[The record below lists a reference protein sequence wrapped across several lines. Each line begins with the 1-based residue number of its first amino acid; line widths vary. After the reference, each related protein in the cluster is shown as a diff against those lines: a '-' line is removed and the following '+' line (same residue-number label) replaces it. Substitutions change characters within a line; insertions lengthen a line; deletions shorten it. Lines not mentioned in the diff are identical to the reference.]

1 MRIILLAIVVIIGTN
16 LALKS
21 YDRVDKIQQEKM
33 QQLCQIDPD
42 YCIPQWT
49 ITPNQS
55 IRTSIKKSSKIINL
69 GSQSLVLFL
78 IQFSSIIIM
87 LNNNDINRIQQQS
100 IELLELIEDTSEH
113 FCDEHL
119 VSGEQFYVM
128 MKALVDCKLKEFPLD
143 FKQLEED
150 IYES

>member
-1 MRIILLAIVVIIGTN
+1 MSN
-16 LALKS
+16 N
-21 YDRVDKIQQEKM
+21 QQERL
-33 QQLCQIDPD
+33 QDQA
-42 YCIPQWT
+42 
-49 ITPNQS
+49 
-55 IRTSIKKSSKIINL
+55 IN
-69 GSQSLVLFL
+69 
-78 IQFSSIIIM
+78 
-87 LNNNDINRIQQQS
+87 
-100 IELLELIEDTSEH
+100 LLELIEDTSEH